1 MRPPERSVRFPQG
14 GAHPANAG
22 MLFLVF
28 FRALSYFRGPTGW
41 MSTQTKDQGLQ
52 YLATTPG
59 LHFPLLLKLRRN
71 PQATHESPSLILGH
85 VCPFIS
91 GMLGKKQ
98 QRCLPVGGYAKLQ
111 RALRGHSCTLALP
124 AVFLGWKPVLPS
136 AQQGRLA
143 QFWPVPVCCK
153 PIYTAPQRLTPLRA
167 QQPHL

>member
-98 QRCLPVGGYAKLQ
+98 QRCLPVGGGMQSSSVLCVDTAAHWHCPLCSWAGNPFYRVHNKADWLSSGQ
-111 RALRGHSCTLALP
+111 CLCAASPSTLPHNALLL
-124 AVFLGWKPVLPS
+124 
-136 AQQGRLA
+136 
-143 QFWPVPVCCK
+143 
-153 PIYTAPQRLTPLRA
+153 
-167 QQPHL
+167 